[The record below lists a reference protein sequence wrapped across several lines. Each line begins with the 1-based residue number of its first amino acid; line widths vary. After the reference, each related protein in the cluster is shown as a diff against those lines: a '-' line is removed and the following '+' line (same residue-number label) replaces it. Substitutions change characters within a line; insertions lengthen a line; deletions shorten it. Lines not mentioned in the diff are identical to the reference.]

1 VLKTIPSG
9 RLRLLKGSPMTQTA
23 TLLVTCPDQKG
34 LVAKISDFIFRHGGN
49 LLDADQHTDV
59 EVGVFLARMEWDLA
73 EFNIPRHEIA
83 GQFKPLAEAHQ
94 MQFQLFFNDDLPKMA
109 ILVSKMPHCL
119 WDLILR
125 RQAGEFRAE
134 IALVA
139 SNHSDAGIIARQFEI
154 PFLHFPI
161 TPENKR
167 AQEDAII
174 QELRRREIDLV
185 VLARYMQILSPAF
198 VDAFPQR
205 IINIHHSFLPAFI
218 GAQPYHQAYTR
229 GVKIIGASSHYVT
242 AELDNGPIIEQE
254 IVRVTH
260 RDSIDDLI
268 RKGRDL
274 EKMVLGRAVRLH
286 LKHQVL
292 TYHNKT
298 VVFD

>member
-1 VLKTIPSG
+1 MVK
-9 RLRLLKGSPMTQTA
+9 TA

-73 EFNIPRHEIA
+73 EFTISRGEIA
-83 GQFKPLAEAHQ
+83 QRFQPLADAHQ
-94 MQFQLFFNDDLPKMA
+94 MRFQLFFSDSLTKVA
-109 ILVSKMPHCL
+109 ILVSKMSHCL
-119 WDLILR
+119 WDLLLR
-125 RQAGEFRAE
+125 HQAGEFQAE
-134 IALVA
+134 IAVIM
-139 SNHSDAGIIARQFEI
+139 SNHPDAGEIARQFDL

-161 TPENKR
+161 TREN
-167 AQEDAII
+167 
-174 QELRRREIDLV
+174 RREQEVAQIREISSRGIELII
-185 VLARYMQILSPAF
+185 LARYMQILSPAF
-198 VDAFPQR
+198 VESYPNR

-229 GVKIIGASSHYVT
+229 GVKLIGATSHYVT
-242 AELDNGPIIEQE
+242 SELDNGPIIEQE
-254 IVRVTH
+254 VIRVTH
-260 RDSIDDLI
+260 RDNIEDLV

-274 EKMVLGRAVRLH
+274 EKVVLGRAVRMH
-286 LKHQVL
+286 LRRQIL